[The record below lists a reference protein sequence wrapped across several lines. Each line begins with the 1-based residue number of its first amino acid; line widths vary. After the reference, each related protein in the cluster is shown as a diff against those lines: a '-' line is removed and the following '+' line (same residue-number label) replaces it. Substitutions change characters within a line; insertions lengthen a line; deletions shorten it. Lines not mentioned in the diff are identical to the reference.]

1 MAGHEAA
8 AYRAKPGILTETSA
22 LGGRVELLSFRTAW
36 GEPTA
41 LRRIQQR
48 RDQALDGR
56 QLGLLGHALLR
67 DALEQALG
75 IRMFAPLEDLDHVT
89 LLHDSPG
96 IHDGN
101 LVTNLGNNAHVV
113 GDEDDCSASAFL
125 KILGQVE
132 NLSLDRHVQSR
143 RGFVGDEELRLTEK
157 CHRDHDTLFH
167 PSGQLVRVGSEAL
180 LGIRDPDR
188 SEHLRGALA
197 RLRSSQSETELQHLP
212 HLSLDREHRVQR
224 GHRILEDH
232 RDLFSPDVRQLFGRE
247 SQDVGARKPDLP
259 TEDLTGRAWDE
270 PEDGR
275 SGNTFAAT
283 RLPDDPEGSARV
295 DLKGHT
301 VHCVE
306 ESVLGLEGDLEVVDL
321 EKASAHLPRRSRI
334 P

>member
-1 MAGHEAA
+1 
-8 AYRAKPGILTETSA
+8 
-22 LGGRVELLSFRTAW
+22 
-36 GEPTA
+36 
-41 LRRIQQR
+41 
-48 RDQALDGR
+48 
-56 QLGLLGHALLR
+56 
-67 DALEQALG
+67 
-75 IRMFAPLEDLDHVT
+75 MFAPLEDLHDVT

-101 LVTNLGNNAHVV
+101 LVTDLGNNAHVV
-113 GDEDDCSASAFL
+113 GDEDDCSAGAFL

-132 NLSLDRHVQSR
+132 NLSLDGHVQGR
-143 RGFVGDEELRLTEK
+143 RRFVRDEELRLTEK
-157 CHRDHDTLFH
+157 CHRDHDTLLH
-167 PSGQLVRVGSEAL
+167 PPGQLVWVGGEAL
-180 LGIRDPDR
+180 FRIRDPHR
-188 SEHLRGALA
+188 SEHLRGTLA
-197 RLRSSQSETELQHLP
+197 HLGPLQSEAEFQHLP

-224 GHRILEDH
+224 GHGVLEDH
-232 RDLFSPDVRQLFGRE
+232 GDLVPPDVRQLFGGE

-275 SGNTFAAT
+275 SGNTLAAT